1 MVAIKFLGGCL
12 RVGGSAVSVE
22 TPAANLLLDYGAY
35 MGDHPSFP
43 SAIAPKDLDAIL
55 LTHAHLDHSGGI
67 PLLFS
72 GSATP
77 RLFATPITLDITRT
91 LIEDMIRISEYYL
104 PFGKNE
110 LMRMIS
116 KAKHVSYEDKKINS
130 HCVAHFLD
138 AGHIPGSCSIYLELD
153 GRRIL
158 YTGDFN
164 SNTTQLL
171 NSAQLNV
178 SQVDCLIIESTYAS
192 EDHPPREE
200 TERKLVERIN
210 DLVEKGGTV
219 LIPAFG
225 VARSQEILCVLYKH
239 KFQYSIIID
248 GMARAVNRIFSAN
261 HDYLRDPKL
270 FEKALKRAQIISQGK
285 RKEEE
290 RSRAIETPGVI
301 IAPSGMLKGGMAIN
315 YMNDLFQDP
324 KNGIFL
330 VSFQIPDTPGR
341 QLLDTKKWNDL
352 EVNAQVEAFNF
363 SSHAGRSGLW
373 ALIHAIEQQNS
384 EIPVFCMHGE
394 EQNCVAFAKEIS
406 ETTKLNAIAPK
417 VDESFEI

>member
-12 RVGGSAVSVE
+12 GVGGSAISVE
-22 TPAANLLLDYGAY
+22 SSYANLLLDYGVY
-35 MGDHPSFP
+35 MGEHPTFP

-72 GSATP
+72 GSAAP
-77 RLFATPITLDITRT
+77 RLFATPITLDVTRT

-110 LMRMIS
+110 LTRMTS
-116 KAKHVSYEDKKINS
+116 KAKRVSYGNQKINS
-130 HCVAHFLD
+130 QCVAHFLD
-138 AGHIPGSCSIYLELD
+138 AGHIPGSCAIYLELN

-164 SNTTQLL
+164 SNPTQLL

-178 SQVDCLIIESTYAS
+178 SKVDCLIIESTYAS
-192 EDHPPREE
+192 ENHPPREE

-210 DLVEKGGTV
+210 EIVEKGGTV

-225 VARSQEILCVLYKH
+225 VARSQEILCVLYKYN
-239 KFQYSIIID
+239 FQYPIVLD
-248 GMARAVNRIFSAN
+248 GMARAVSRIFTSYPN
-261 HDYLRDPKL
+261 YFRDFKL
-270 FEKALKRAQIISQGK
+270 LKKALKRAQIISQGK

-290 RSRAIETPGVI
+290 RSHATSSPGVI

-315 YMNDLFQDP
+315 YMNDLFQDTQ
-324 KNGIFL
+324 NGIFL

-341 QLLDTKKWNDL
+341 QLVDTKKWNDL
-352 EVNAQVEAFNF
+352 EVNAQVESFNF
-363 SSHAGRSGLW
+363 SSHAGKSGLW
-373 ALIHAIEQQNS
+373 DLIHVVEQNP
-384 EIPVFCMHGE
+384 EIPVFCMHGD
-394 EQNCVAFAKEIS
+394 EQNCIAFAKEIS
-406 ETTKLNAIAPK
+406 ETTKLNATAPK
-417 VDESFEI
+417 VNETFEI